1 MKLIGI
7 KIWPAVGLD
16 VPIDGGSWK
25 TKRLCETLSQSETTL
40 IDSTLYWKVEMMQVL
55 LFKFILKFIR
65 CVCLFI

>member
-16 VPIDGGSWK
+16 VPIDGGPWK

-40 IDSTLYWKVEMMQVL
+40 IDSTLY
-55 LFKFILKFIR
+55 
-65 CVCLFI
+65 